1 MVDVQAEARAV
12 LEGYLARPE
21 SDQANGL
28 VVAAERLLAQ
38 FAKEPERISSLVVGE
53 RTPNGRPTFS
63 ALVTA
68 RDTQGAVAR
77 GLASPIAMPTPMDP
91 ATRPSEPLTIIEQ
104 GASGGPEVD
113 STEYRHHRLRY
124 PRLNAVQALVL
135 PWVDRDVNL
144 VVAASTSA
152 GKSTIAEMFMGEGLS
167 RGGRALF
174 LSPLRA
180 VSQEKFEDWTD
191 PQHAWQQEGRGVSII
206 TGDYRLTDARVKE
219 LNEASV
225 VVLTTEM
232 LNVRCRMQRTEKS
245 AFLSA
250 AATLVADEAHL
261 LSMEGRGDA
270 LEVGLMLFTKQ
281 NPNARIVLLSATMPN
296 VEDLGRWLTRMTG
309 RPTVVIR
316 SAWRPTTLGIEYQG
330 YYDRGSYQVQETTKV
345 RAALGIV
352 QQYKDDRFIV
362 FVHAKKTGQTILE
375 SLRRLGIEAEFHSA
389 DLERDAR
396 LALEKRFKSGNLR
409 VLVSTPTLAWG
420 CYRYGT
426 LVAMGDGRA
435 KPIEDV
441 VVGDE
446 VKSLVGGR
454 FMPRRVNR
462 VGSKVVDSALRVR
475 LQSGEVCDVSGD
487 HLFYGA
493 TGRQSPTWVRAD
505 SLSVGDLLAIASD
518 YREQRHSRSFD
529 RRAYLLGYIH
539 GDGSIYKADFHAD
552 GAVKFGLDIAAG
564 DVDVEHLRHVAR
576 MMADEFQQE
585 IKSPRQGAD
594 GVWHLCCKK
603 RAVVESIRAEF
614 DGWDKSK
621 LRMPVSVEGDMNRTA
636 SYLSGLFDTDGW
648 VQDQGGAV
656 GNFAVGFS
664 TISEPL
670 AYQVRHHLTRFGIRS
685 SVYRKRLRDSV
696 INGRLQVAR
705 REFIWQVTIFN
716 ANAKRFGSEIG
727 FYLDRKRNR
736 LDQFSLN
743 PENNRNSSD
752 VVPVR
757 DALREYLGSD
767 VSARGFRRET
777 GNDLWAIAH
786 KKEPT
791 RATLAGVVEKFPRE
805 GPSRVKE
812 LLAEDIVWRR
822 ITEITRVEGGT
833 FQDIEV
839 EESHNFVGA
848 GIVSHNCNLPARRVV
863 VVGVHRGM
871 QLVDSMDVIQMV
883 GRAGRYGIDPRGDAH
898 VLLPESKLGAYQQ
911 RFSTVEPIK
920 SRLRK
925 LDELAF
931 HLTAEVSDGEVRT
944 PAAAV
949 EWHARSFAALQG
961 ESMDE
966 GHEAQEDDT
975 QAPSAWQVVSRLCR
989 VGVLA
994 RTPQNEIEATP
1005 LGRVAAHLYF
1015 SPFDAAWWAGAFRR
1029 LAEQGLT
1036 RDDMAIAWAVG
1047 EAPSFRRGDYIA
1059 KDLKDE
1065 HARFADNLST
1075 LGIPDTEPTTKT
1087 MALWYHLRG
1096 IEPPDALRPV
1106 LRGFQRDAGR
1116 VSQAISQIDRRVL
1129 RVLGTIYC
1137 ELLGIRVAYGVNWEA
1152 ADICRLPGIGP
1163 KRAEQLLGLGIRS
1176 IAQVVENE
1184 TRVLRTLGAKIGGDA
1199 IAKAKEIAP
1208 LPWKTT
1214 RSGA

>member
-352 QQYKDDRFIV
+352 QQYKGDRFIV
-362 FVHAKKTGQTILE
+362 FVHAKKTGQTILD
-375 SLRRLGIEAEFHSA
+375 SFKRLGIEAEFHSA
-389 DLERDAR
+389 DLDRDDR
-396 LALEKRFKSGNLR
+396 IALERRFKSGTLR
-409 VLVSTPTLAWG
+409 VVVATSTLAWG
-420 CYRYGT
+420 
-426 LVAMGDGRA
+426 V
-435 KPIEDV
+435 
-441 VVGDE
+441 
-446 VKSLVGGR
+446 
-454 FMPRRVNR
+454 
-462 VGSKVVDSALRVR
+462 
-475 LQSGEVCDVSGD
+475 
-487 HLFYGA
+487 
-493 TGRQSPTWVRAD
+493 
-505 SLSVGDLLAIASD
+505 
-518 YREQRHSRSFD
+518 
-529 RRAYLLGYIH
+529 
-539 GDGSIYKADFHAD
+539 
-552 GAVKFGLDIAAG
+552 
-564 DVDVEHLRHVAR
+564 
-576 MMADEFQQE
+576 
-585 IKSPRQGAD
+585 
-594 GVWHLCCKK
+594 
-603 RAVVESIRAEF
+603 
-614 DGWDKSK
+614 
-621 LRMPVSVEGDMNRTA
+621 
-636 SYLSGLFDTDGW
+636 
-648 VQDQGGAV
+648 
-656 GNFAVGFS
+656 
-664 TISEPL
+664 
-670 AYQVRHHLTRFGIRS
+670 
-685 SVYRKRLRDSV
+685 
-696 INGRLQVAR
+696 
-705 REFIWQVTIFN
+705 
-716 ANAKRFGSEIG
+716 
-727 FYLDRKRNR
+727 
-736 LDQFSLN
+736 
-743 PENNRNSSD
+743 
-752 VVPVR
+752 
-757 DALREYLGSD
+757 
-767 VSARGFRRET
+767 
-777 GNDLWAIAH
+777 
-786 KKEPT
+786 
-791 RATLAGVVEKFPRE
+791 
-805 GPSRVKE
+805 
-812 LLAEDIVWRR
+812 
-822 ITEITRVEGGT
+822 
-833 FQDIEV
+833 
-839 EESHNFVGA
+839 
-848 GIVSHNCNLPARRVV
+848 NLPARRVV

-1096 IEPPDALRPV
+1096 LEPPDALRPV

-1184 TRVLRTLGAKIGGDA
+1184 TQVLRTLGAKIGGDA

-1208 LPWKTT
+1208 LPWKTS
-1214 RSGA
+1214 RSGT

>member
-53 RTPNGRPTFS
+53 RTPNGRPTFA

-362 FVHAKKTGQTILE
+362 FVHAKKTGQTILD
-375 SLRRLGIEAEFHSA
+375 SFKRLGIEAEFHSA
-389 DLERDAR
+389 DLDRDDR
-396 LALEKRFKSGNLR
+396 IALERRFKSGTLR
-409 VLVSTPTLAWG
+409 VVVATSTLAWG
-420 CYRYGT
+420 
-426 LVAMGDGRA
+426 V
-435 KPIEDV
+435 
-441 VVGDE
+441 
-446 VKSLVGGR
+446 
-454 FMPRRVNR
+454 
-462 VGSKVVDSALRVR
+462 
-475 LQSGEVCDVSGD
+475 
-487 HLFYGA
+487 
-493 TGRQSPTWVRAD
+493 
-505 SLSVGDLLAIASD
+505 
-518 YREQRHSRSFD
+518 
-529 RRAYLLGYIH
+529 
-539 GDGSIYKADFHAD
+539 
-552 GAVKFGLDIAAG
+552 
-564 DVDVEHLRHVAR
+564 
-576 MMADEFQQE
+576 
-585 IKSPRQGAD
+585 
-594 GVWHLCCKK
+594 
-603 RAVVESIRAEF
+603 
-614 DGWDKSK
+614 
-621 LRMPVSVEGDMNRTA
+621 
-636 SYLSGLFDTDGW
+636 
-648 VQDQGGAV
+648 
-656 GNFAVGFS
+656 
-664 TISEPL
+664 
-670 AYQVRHHLTRFGIRS
+670 
-685 SVYRKRLRDSV
+685 
-696 INGRLQVAR
+696 
-705 REFIWQVTIFN
+705 
-716 ANAKRFGSEIG
+716 
-727 FYLDRKRNR
+727 
-736 LDQFSLN
+736 
-743 PENNRNSSD
+743 
-752 VVPVR
+752 
-757 DALREYLGSD
+757 
-767 VSARGFRRET
+767 
-777 GNDLWAIAH
+777 
-786 KKEPT
+786 
-791 RATLAGVVEKFPRE
+791 
-805 GPSRVKE
+805 
-812 LLAEDIVWRR
+812 
-822 ITEITRVEGGT
+822 
-833 FQDIEV
+833 
-839 EESHNFVGA
+839 
-848 GIVSHNCNLPARRVV
+848 NLPARRVV

-898 VLLPESKLGAYQQ
+898 VLLPESKLEAYQQ

-931 HLTAEVSDGEVRT
+931 HLTAEVSDGDVRT

>member
-352 QQYKDDRFIV
+352 QHYKDDRFIV
-362 FVHAKKTGQTILE
+362 FVHAKKTGQTILD
-375 SLRRLGIEAEFHSA
+375 SFKRLGIEAEFHSA
-389 DLERDAR
+389 DLDRDDR
-396 LALEKRFKSGNLR
+396 IALERRFKSGTLR
-409 VLVSTPTLAWG
+409 VVVATSTLAWG
-420 CYRYGT
+420 
-426 LVAMGDGRA
+426 V
-435 KPIEDV
+435 
-441 VVGDE
+441 
-446 VKSLVGGR
+446 
-454 FMPRRVNR
+454 
-462 VGSKVVDSALRVR
+462 
-475 LQSGEVCDVSGD
+475 
-487 HLFYGA
+487 
-493 TGRQSPTWVRAD
+493 
-505 SLSVGDLLAIASD
+505 
-518 YREQRHSRSFD
+518 
-529 RRAYLLGYIH
+529 
-539 GDGSIYKADFHAD
+539 
-552 GAVKFGLDIAAG
+552 
-564 DVDVEHLRHVAR
+564 
-576 MMADEFQQE
+576 
-585 IKSPRQGAD
+585 
-594 GVWHLCCKK
+594 
-603 RAVVESIRAEF
+603 
-614 DGWDKSK
+614 
-621 LRMPVSVEGDMNRTA
+621 
-636 SYLSGLFDTDGW
+636 
-648 VQDQGGAV
+648 
-656 GNFAVGFS
+656 
-664 TISEPL
+664 
-670 AYQVRHHLTRFGIRS
+670 
-685 SVYRKRLRDSV
+685 
-696 INGRLQVAR
+696 
-705 REFIWQVTIFN
+705 
-716 ANAKRFGSEIG
+716 
-727 FYLDRKRNR
+727 
-736 LDQFSLN
+736 
-743 PENNRNSSD
+743 
-752 VVPVR
+752 
-757 DALREYLGSD
+757 
-767 VSARGFRRET
+767 
-777 GNDLWAIAH
+777 
-786 KKEPT
+786 
-791 RATLAGVVEKFPRE
+791 
-805 GPSRVKE
+805 
-812 LLAEDIVWRR
+812 
-822 ITEITRVEGGT
+822 
-833 FQDIEV
+833 
-839 EESHNFVGA
+839 
-848 GIVSHNCNLPARRVV
+848 NLPARRVV

-898 VLLPESKLGAYQQ
+898 VLLPESKLEAYQQ

-931 HLTAEVSDGEVRT
+931 HLTAEVSDGDVRT

-1137 ELLGIRVAYGVNWEA
+1137 ELLGIRFAYGVNWEA

-1199 IAKAKEIAP
+1199 IAKAKEISP
-1208 LPWKTT
+1208 LPWKTS